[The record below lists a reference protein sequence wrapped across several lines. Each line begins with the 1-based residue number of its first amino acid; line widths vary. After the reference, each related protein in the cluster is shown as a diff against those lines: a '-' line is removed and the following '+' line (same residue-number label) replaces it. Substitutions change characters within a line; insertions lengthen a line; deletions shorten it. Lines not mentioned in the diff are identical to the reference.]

1 MEKSFPRTTLVTG
14 GARSGKSELAE
25 RLALRPTGH
34 AVYIATAEAWDDEMR
49 DRIAQHQARRGAQW
63 SDHPAPLDLVQAL
76 DATDGDS
83 PRLVDCLTLWLT
95 NLMLGGHDWRAAAE
109 TLADALPRQTAPVI
123 LVTNEVG
130 AGIVPENKLAREFR
144 DAAGWLNRRVAEVS
158 DTVYL
163 TVAGCPIKVKP
174 HDFAL

>member
-1 MEKSFPRTTLVTG
+1 MEKSILITG
-14 GARSGKSELAE
+14 GVRSGKSELAE
-25 RLALRPTGH
+25 RLALRPTGR

-49 DRIAQHQARRGAQW
+49 DRIATHQARRGPEW
-63 SDHPAPLDLVQAL
+63 SNHHVPLHLVEAL
-76 DATDGDS
+76 DRTDGGD

-95 NLMLGGHDWRAAAE
+95 NLMLGDHDWRAAGE
-109 TLADALPRQTAPVI
+109 TLADALTRQTAPVV

-130 AGIVPENKLAREFR
+130 AGIVPENKLARDFR

-158 DTVYL
+158 DTVIL

-174 HDFAL
+174 NDNPL